1 MIPIQPDC
9 DNCEYQD
16 EDGRCTAYDES
27 TSFDPLPGE
36 EQEGKKEVN
45 VDDLI
50 YLLDTVSDNSN
61 LSDDLCDE
69 DQIWRERY
77 ERYFRK
83 EENNV
88 SSGNIL
94 QNGGKKC

>member
-16 EDGRCTAYDES
+16 EDGRCSAFVES
-27 TSFDPLPGE
+27 TFFDPLPCE
-36 EQEGKKEVN
+36 EQ
-45 VDDLI
+45 
-50 YLLDTVSDNSN
+50 
-61 LSDDLCDE
+61 
-69 DQIWRERY
+69 
-77 ERYFRK
+77 

-94 QNGGKKC
+94 QKGN

>member
-1 MIPIQPDC
+1 MIIRIKPDC

-27 TSFDPLPGE
+27 TSFDPLSGE
-36 EQEGKKEVN
+36 EQ
-45 VDDLI
+45 
-50 YLLDTVSDNSN
+50 
-61 LSDDLCDE
+61 
-69 DQIWRERY
+69 
-77 ERYFRK
+77 

-94 QNGGKKC
+94 QKGN